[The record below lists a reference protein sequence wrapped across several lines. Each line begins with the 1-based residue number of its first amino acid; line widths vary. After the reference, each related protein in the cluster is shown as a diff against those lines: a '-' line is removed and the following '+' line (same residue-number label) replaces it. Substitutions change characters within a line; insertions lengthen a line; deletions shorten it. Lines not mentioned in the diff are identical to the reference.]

1 MKKPLISWAEAV
13 QALIED
19 PTKHD
24 LVEACYFDT
33 PVGLAAQRFWGSTEW
48 QAVSSLLPSKL
59 GQALDLGAG
68 RGISA
73 YALARDGWDVT
84 ALEPDPSPLVGAGA
98 ITQLIEETQV
108 PIAIKAEYSECLPFK
123 DSVFDL
129 VHCRQALHH
138 ANDLELTCKEISRVL
153 RSGGMF
159 VATREHV
166 ITHQDD
172 LGLFLAQHPL
182 HNLYG
187 GENAYQLKAYKKAIC
202 DSGLKLIK
210 VIQPYDSPINY
221 FPATAQQVDD
231 LCTLPYYRILGKK
244 LAGLVLSDSF
254 VRAYLA
260 SLGRVYVNFR
270 NNSPGRLFS
279 FVAVKPSAS
288 L

>member
-1 MKKPLISWAEAV
+1 MISWEQAV
-13 QALIED
+13 QSLIAD
-19 PTKHD
+19 PSTQP
-24 LVEACYFDT
+24 LVKACYFDS
-33 PVGLAAQRFWGSTEW
+33 PVGLAAERFWKSTEW
-48 QAVSSLLPSKL
+48 KAVSSLLPSKL
-59 GQALDLGAG
+59 GKALDLGAG

-98 ITQLIEETQV
+98 IKQLIEETQL

-153 RSGGMF
+153 RSGGIF

-202 DSGLKLIK
+202 DSGLKLIR

-221 FPATAQQVDD
+221 FPATEQQVDD
-231 LCTLPYYRILGKK
+231 SCTRLYYRFLGKK
-244 LAGLVLSDSF
+244 LAGFVLSDSF
-254 VRAYLA
+254 VRTYLA
-260 SLGRVYVNFR
+260 TLGRIYANFR
-270 NNSPGRLFS
+270 NNSPGRLYS
-279 FVAVKPSAS
+279 FVAVKP
-288 L
+288 